1 MNENTNSDLDDKI
14 RMAKSFLDSAQL
26 LERTTDHILAG
37 SREEAEVKVADTRF
51 GRKMTA
57 HFLYSIVF
65 ELCIKIIWEI
75 EHNITPKLT
84 HDILSLY
91 EELSDDSKRKITE
104 LYYLQVRNIEAIISV
119 ANSGIKNRRGDT
131 VNLSVKLQ
139 SLEDALMS
147 NQDTIKNFKYDG
159 RLGGKSSVFCSVL
172 WTEKLIYTLP
182 KPELIVFPDLLLKY
196 AISLN
201 DK

>member
-1 MNENTNSDLDDKI
+1 MAENTNSDLDRKI
-14 RMAKSFLDSAQL
+14 SMAKSFLDSAQL
-26 LERTTDHILAG
+26 LERTISHVIAG
-37 SREEAEVKVADTRF
+37 SQEEAEAKVDDTRF

-65 ELCIKIIWEI
+65 ELCIKIIWEC
-75 EHNITPKLT
+75 ERNTTPKPT

-104 LYYLQVRNIEAIISV
+104 LYDIQVRNIVAIISE
-119 ANSGIKNRRGDT
+119 ANSGIKNRRGDI

-139 SLEDALMS
+139 SLEDALTS
-147 NQDTIKNFKYDG
+147 NQETVKNFKYDG
-159 RLGGKSSVFCSVL
+159 RIGGKSSVFCSVL
-172 WTEKLIYTLP
+172 WTDDLIYLLP
-182 KPELIVFPDLLLKY
+182 KPELIIFPDFLLKY

-201 DK
+201 DI